1 MAYSRDMNLDAGS
14 QFSFGPLVTAAVG
27 SVLLGLFL
35 ALLLAGALH
44 VALHAAGAWRTK
56 RGAELKFSWWLAVL
70 GVGLCAVVGGC
81 TGLKMGVAR
90 AVVSVAR
97 DLGPKMAEEGL
108 QQALRGAGMTNF
120 AQLDVKQM
128 REWVAKAES
137 APLPPLDFPGAERLR
152 PQIEEARAKL
162 LPSVKAL
169 LDAHT
174 KEGRLALNE
183 VVTSLWPKLF
193 AELTAWE
200 RRFRRSEIISGV
212 VWVVGIEAALALGCL
227 VMRLTRKD
235 PPARP
240 ATPPKL

>member
-1 MAYSRDMNLDAGS
+1 
-14 QFSFGPLVTAAVG
+14 
-27 SVLLGLFL
+27 
-35 ALLLAGALH
+35 
-44 VALHAAGAWRTK
+44 
-56 RGAELKFSWWLAVL
+56 
-70 GVGLCAVVGGC
+70 VGGC

-137 APLPPLDFPGAERLR
+137 APLPPLDFPGAEQLR

>member
-1 MAYSRDMNLDAGS
+1 
-14 QFSFGPLVTAAVG
+14 
-27 SVLLGLFL
+27 
-35 ALLLAGALH
+35 
-44 VALHAAGAWRTK
+44 
-56 RGAELKFSWWLAVL
+56 
-70 GVGLCAVVGGC
+70 
-81 TGLKMGVAR
+81 
-90 AVVSVAR
+90 
-97 DLGPKMAEEGL
+97 
-108 QQALRGAGMTNF
+108 
-120 AQLDVKQM
+120 
-128 REWVAKAES
+128 
-137 APLPPLDFPGAERLR
+137 
-152 PQIEEARAKL
+152 L

-235 PPARP
+235 LPARP